1 MHDPPNCCTLSTGY
15 KLLAGDSPM
24 VPCLPWLLGS
34 VTGTAPAVS
43 GILGFA
49 DCHAFAE
56 LAVDR
61 EHHQKHHEVHEGV
74 DSL

>member
-1 MHDPPNCCTLSTGY
+1 
-15 KLLAGDSPM
+15 M
-24 VPCLPWLLGS
+24 VPWLPWLLGS

-61 EHHQKHHEVHEGV
+61 EHHQKHHEVHGGV
-74 DSL
+74 SA